1 MGLLDDLTTAR
12 AGFDA
17 ATATLRAAQAA
28 YDSAQPHLTL
38 WDEVVAEAEK
48 LGSDVA
54 MPFREIA
61 LRAKTLLGVL

>member
-1 MGLLDDLTTAR
+1 MGLLDDLTAAHTAYNV
-12 AGFDA
+12 A
-17 ATATLRAAQAA
+17 ALALSTAQAA